1 VYPSTSEN
9 IALDSTYVTR
19 LSCHC
24 CILFDVLSALLPA
37 QSGLIKL
44 LSVSLNSYLT
54 VEQTYVGFT
63 SEIVTSLKFRKVL
76 YAIVQQASPS
86 STVLDVTVLDFNELL
101 DGYPADGVFSI
112 NWEVSVKS
120 GQEVDLRD
128 SLNIYFKIALTDKFT
143 EELNLRG
150 YPEINKSLESPLIT
164 TMSETPTRKPVIT
177 IRTVQPITISAPTVP
192 ASIDFRAL
200 KSTEIGVAARIFV
213 TQVSSNSL
221 TCY

>member
-1 VYPSTSEN
+1 MGLSSEN
-9 IALDSTYVTR
+9 A
-19 LSCHC
+19 
-24 CILFDVLSALLPA
+24 
-37 QSGLIKL
+37 
-44 LSVSLNSYLT
+44 
-54 VEQTYVGFT
+54 
-63 SEIVTSLKFRKVL
+63 TSLTFRKVL

-86 STVLDVTVLDFNELL
+86 STVLDVTVLRFGQIQDASPEMQNVV
-101 DGYPADGVFSI
+101 Y
-112 NWEVSVKS
+112 WEVSVKS

-150 YPEINKSLESPLIT
+150 YPEIRKSLESPLIT
-164 TMSETPTRKPVIT
+164 TMSETPTRKPIIT
-177 IRTVQPITISAPTVP
+177 IRTVQPTTISEPPVP

-213 TQVSSNSL
+213 THVSSDSM

>member
-1 VYPSTSEN
+1 
-9 IALDSTYVTR
+9 
-19 LSCHC
+19 
-24 CILFDVLSALLPA
+24 VLSALLPA
-37 QSGLIKL
+37 QSGLTKL

-54 VEQTYVGFT
+54 VEQTYAGLT
-63 SEIVTSLKFRKVL
+63 SEIVTSLLFRKVL

-86 STVLDVTVLDFNELL
+86 STVLDVTVLGFVEMAD
-101 DGYPADGVFSI
+101 DYPATGVFTI
-112 NWEVSVKS
+112 YWEVSVKS

-150 YPEINKSLESPLIT
+150 YPEISKSFESPLIT

-177 IRTVQPITISAPTVP
+177 IRTAQPTTISAPPVP

-200 KSTEIGVAARIFV
+200 NFTEIGVAARIFV
-213 TQVSSNSL
+213 TQVSSDSL